1 MKDVLHITKCP
12 TTKIDS
18 KSPAVP
24 INTKMSPIKK
34 DPFSLT
40 SSRNMLMNNVLF
52 SSKVIFNHG
61 QTIMT
66 GLLLLNAPRRKMEKY
81 LPKVRVGKKVD
92 TSSKQVH

>member
-1 MKDVLHITKCP
+1 
-12 TTKIDS
+12 
-18 KSPAVP
+18 
-24 INTKMSPIKK
+24 
-34 DPFSLT
+34 
-40 SSRNMLMNNVLF
+40 MLMNNVLF